1 MFNSCFLVQPLI
13 ATHANFAS
21 ITPSIVRSRVA
32 INAINDAFS
41 KITVGYKNSKVNG
54 DVSS

>member
-1 MFNSCFLVQPLI
+1 ML
-13 ATHANFAS
+13 NFAS

-41 KITVGYKNSKVNG
+41 KINVDFKNSKVNG

>member
-21 ITPSIVRSRVA
+21 IKPFVRSRVA